1 MSHVAV
7 LMLCMLGFTAL
18 AAVMERHQEDLF
30 GRSMVPA
37 TARTLRLVG
46 WAALLLALAVAV
58 RAQGWALGLVSYSG
72 HTSLSAALVFGL
84 LIVQARQKNRR

>member
-1 MSHVAV
+1 MSHLAI
-7 LMLCMLGFTAL
+7 LLLCVFGFAAL
-18 AAVMERHQEDLF
+18 AVVMERHREDLF
-30 GRSMVPA
+30 GRPMVPA
-37 TARTLRLVG
+37 TARSLRVAG

-84 LIVQARQKNRR
+84 LIVQARRKGRR